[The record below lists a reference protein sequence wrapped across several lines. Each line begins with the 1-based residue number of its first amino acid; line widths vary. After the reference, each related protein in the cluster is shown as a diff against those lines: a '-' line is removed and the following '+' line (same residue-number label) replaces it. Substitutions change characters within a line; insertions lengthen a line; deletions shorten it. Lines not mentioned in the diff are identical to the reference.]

1 MSFPKR
7 QLAENLQR
15 KEAGDASIRGISEKL
30 SIFEREVKEKE
41 ASLDNETKERKRLET
56 EILSLRRKNEKT
68 SQQLALRDTAMKK
81 QERDIASL
89 IIEKE
94 RLQSE
99 ITERESKLRSIH
111 VLKEQDVSELKNL
124 KSAMEVKMK
133 ALHDVRCNINLSLF
147 SSTASYV

>member
-1 MSFPKR
+1 MSFPIR

-30 SIFEREVKEKE
+30 SILEREVKEKE
-41 ASLDNETKERKRLET
+41 ASIDNETKERKRLET
-56 EILSLRRKNEKT
+56 EILSLQRKNEKT
-68 SQQLALRDTAMKK
+68 SQQSALRDTAMKK
-81 QERDIASL
+81 QERDIANL

-133 ALHDVRCNINLSLF
+133 ALHDVRYNINLSLF
-147 SSTASYV
+147 STASYV

>member
-1 MSFPKR
+1 M
-7 QLAENLQR
+7 AENLQR

-133 ALHDVRCNINLSLF
+133 ALHDVRYNINLSIF
-147 SSTASYV
+147 ITPSYA